1 MLDEE
6 GMPRDGLAF
15 AQMMDSVPFAQFEK
29 MHEEKIAAKKK
40 KIFNSGYKMDTRVRM
55 RCVNK
60 ERISQLFKK
69 GVNMSEEDLLL
80 VILY

>member
-1 MLDEE
+1 MEHDA
-6 GMPRDGLAF
+6 AF
-15 AQMMDSVPFAQFEK
+15 SN
-29 MHEEKIAAKKK
+29 
-40 KIFNSGYKMDTRVRM
+40 NSGYKMDTRVIM
-55 RCVNK
+55 GCFNK